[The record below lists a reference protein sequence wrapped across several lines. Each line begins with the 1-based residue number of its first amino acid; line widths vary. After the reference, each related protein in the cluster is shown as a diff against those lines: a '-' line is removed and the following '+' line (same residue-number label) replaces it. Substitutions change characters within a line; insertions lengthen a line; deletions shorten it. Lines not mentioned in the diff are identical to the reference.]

1 MPLPKIEPLMTV
13 ADLDIL
19 PEDNNRYELIGGYLL
34 VSRAASVPHQKVIY
48 NIVLPIGNYLAANPV
63 GEIIITPGVIF
74 SDYDAVIPDLV
85 FITTERIPEVI
96 PGGNKIEGAPDLAI
110 EVVSPGKE
118 NSERDRLWKRQL
130 YAQYGVGEYWVIDA
144 WQRTIEVYRLRNNSL
159 EMLEKLRYNDTLSSP
174 LLPDLLLPVA
184 DVFRF

>member
-19 PEDNNRYELIGGYLL
+19 PEDNNRYELIGGVLF
-34 VSRAASVPHQKVIY
+34 VSRAPGVPHQKVIY
-48 NIVLPIGNYLAANPV
+48 NLVLPIGNYLADNPI
-63 GEIIITPGVIF
+63 GEVVITPSVFF
-74 SDYDAVIPDLV
+74 SDYEAVIPDLV
-85 FITTERIPEVI
+85 FISAERISEVI

-118 NSERDRLWKRQL
+118 NSERDRIWKRQL
-130 YAQYGVGEYWVIDA
+130 YAQYGVPEYWVIDA
-144 WQRTIEVYRLRNNSL
+144 WQRTIEVYRLQNNSL
-159 EMLEKLRYNDTLSSP
+159 ELIEKLRYNDTLTSP
-174 LLPDLLLPVA
+174 LLPDLVLPVA